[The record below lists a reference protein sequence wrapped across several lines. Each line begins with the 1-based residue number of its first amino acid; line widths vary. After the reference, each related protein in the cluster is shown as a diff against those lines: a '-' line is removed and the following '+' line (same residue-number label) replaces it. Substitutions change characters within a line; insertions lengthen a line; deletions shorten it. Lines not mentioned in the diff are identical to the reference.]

1 MIPNYS
7 EHGYLLDFIN
17 ITREDNVLYVNVKT
31 KETYFTP
38 LNEVV
43 PTTRFYIYICDQSEI
58 AGIDKVL
65 LRDIRI
71 EFNYKIIKVDMTIK
85 NVDENIVSWD
95 END

>member
-1 MIPNYS
+1 M
-7 EHGYLLDFIN
+7 
-17 ITREDNVLYVNVKT
+17 
-31 KETYFTP
+31 
-38 LNEVV
+38 
-43 PTTRFYIYICDQSEI
+43 
-58 AGIDKVL
+58 DKVL